1 LAYWIL
7 FLKSTVSTDDAII
20 DGFRMTISPEEP
32 GRIISL
38 KVDEGANFDCG
49 DLLVQLDSSVLKAQE
64 AQALAEVDL
73 DSNAAIRAAII
84 MDLSR
89 IDFERASYQFKTK
102 VISQQQYDHVRNTF
116 KSSQAAYNMAEAQT
130 ASARAVLRI
139 IRTRLGKMQVYAPS
153 RGFIAKRWV
162 VQGDVVQPGQAI
174 FTAFED
180 SIWVTMYLQETGI
193 AELRLGD
200 HVDISVDTYHGSRF
214 AGQVILIGPAAAA
227 LFSLLPPNNASGN
240 FTKVTQRIACRS
252 SIHPVDVVDTALRF
266 RPGTS
271 VEVQVRTGRR
281 R

>member
-1 LAYWIL
+1 
-7 FLKSTVSTDDAII
+7 
-20 DGFRMTISPEEP
+20 MTISPEEP

-38 KVDEGANFDCG
+38 KFDEGSCFDCG

-64 AQALAEVDL
+64 VQALAEVDL
-73 DSNAAIRAAII
+73 DSNAAIRAAIA

-89 IDFERASYQFKTK
+89 IDFERAAYQFKTK
-102 VISQQQYDHVRNTF
+102 VISQQQYDHAQNTF

-130 ASARAVLRI
+130 ASARAALRM
-139 IRTRLGKMQVYAPS
+139 IRTRLGKMQIYAPC
-153 RGFIAKRWV
+153 RGIIAKRWV

-180 SIWVTMYLQETGI
+180 TVWVTMYLQETGI
-193 AELRLGD
+193 AEMRLGD
-200 HVDISVDTYHGSRF
+200 HVDISVDTYRGRRF
-214 AGQVILIGPAAAA
+214 AGKVTLIGPAAAA
-227 LFSLLPPNNASGN
+227 LFSLLPPSNASGN

-252 SIHPVDVVDTALRF
+252 SIYPIDNVDTALRL